1 MKKIQ
6 PQRLE
11 TYCCNTDGFIAHP
24 CSEIQAVY
32 KIDIAQLT
40 SINEYVLINAA
51 KPRNTS
57 A

>member
-24 CSEIQAVY
+24 CSEIQAMY